1 MRGITNRTDRRS
13 ATGTIAMPRDV
24 KPPKSAGDDERIR
37 SGLLERTLNVIELL
51 SVQGQ
56 GMQLFEIAQTLRI
69 PRSAAHRVLTS
80 LAERGYVRQDRHQGV
95 YQLTAKIASLG
106 FTFLASNGIIDLAQ
120 PVLDRLARES
130 GELARLAMIDGRELI
145 WVTKAQGSQFG
156 LRYDPDM
163 GQVARLSCSASGYAW
178 LSCLPD
184 DEALV
189 LIDRQGIG
197 LRKDY
202 GPRAPETRA
211 AVLKMLRQ
219 TRKRGFGLLVQ
230 AYSPWVSAV
239 AVPIRHPTTAE
250 VTGVVV
256 ISGPHVRL
264 LESHMLALVPKLHEA
279 ARELSLASI
288 GSPSFTA
295 RQHIFSL
302 PASEPIKMR
311 KETA

>member
-1 MRGITNRTDRRS
+1 MAKTARNNDR
-13 ATGTIAMPRDV
+13 V
-24 KPPKSAGDDERIR
+24 R
-37 SGLLERTLNVIELL
+37 SGLLERTLSVLELL
-51 SVQGQ
+51 SVQGR
-56 GMQLFEIAQTLRI
+56 GMPLFELADTLRI

-80 LAERGYVRQDRHQGV
+80 LIERGYVRQDRHQGV

-106 FTFLASNGIIDLAQ
+106 FTFLASNGITDLAQ

-145 WVTKAQGSQFG
+145 WVAKAQGSQFG

-163 GQVARLSCSASGYAW
+163 GQVARLSCSASGHAW
-178 LSCLPD
+178 LSCLPE

-189 LIDRQGIG
+189 MIDRQGIG

-202 GPRAPETRA
+202 GPRAPETRQ

-219 TRKRGFGLLVQ
+219 TRKRGFGLMVQ
-230 AYSPWVSAV
+230 GYSPWVSAV

-250 VTGVVV
+250 VTGALA

-264 LESHMLALVPKLHEA
+264 LEPRMLALVPKLLEA
-279 ARELSLASI
+279 AKELSLASI
-288 GSPSFTA
+288 GSPSFTM
-295 RQHIFSL
+295 RPHIFSL
-302 PASEPIKMR
+302 APPDPISKLR
-311 KETA
+311 KQTA

>member
-1 MRGITNRTDRRS
+1 MKAMSLKG
-13 ATGTIAMPRDV
+13 MPRDV
-24 KPPKSAGDDERIR
+24 KPPKAAGGDERTR

-51 SVQGQ
+51 SVRGQ
-56 GMQLFEIAQTLRI
+56 GMQLFEIADTLRI

-106 FTFLASNGIIDLAQ
+106 FTFLASNGILDLAQ

-145 WVTKAQGSQFG
+145 WVAKAQGSQFG

-184 DEALV
+184 DEALA

-202 GPRAPETRA
+202 GPRAPETKQ
-211 AVLKMLRQ
+211 AVLRMLRQ
-219 TRKRGFGLLVQ
+219 TRKRGFGLMVQ
-230 AYSPWVSAV
+230 GYSRWVSAI
-239 AVPIRHPTTAE
+239 AVPIRHPTTAD
-250 VTGVVV
+250 VTGSLV

-264 LESHMLALVPKLHEA
+264 LEPRMLGLVPKLLEA
-279 ARELSLASI
+279 AKELSLASI
-288 GSPSFTA
+288 GSPSFTT
-295 RQHIFSL
+295 RQHIYSL